1 MQLKYFAPGKPGG
14 IALAALIA
22 LGLVGCGGGSEPA
35 TAQSPEIAQ
44 PAATDLAPAPGDEA
58 AVADTSAAD
67 QKAAELAAREQELQ
81 AKQVELDLRE
91 RELAAQQAAAAAKPA
106 PAPRPAASPRP
117 AAQAAAAPPPPPP
130 PPPPPVTVPSG
141 TELSVQLGSAYSTK
155 TAVVGDAASGTL
167 AADLVVDG
175 RRVAR
180 AGAPLRGTVTEVVSG
195 SQKIGAVPA
204 LKIEFTQLTL
214 ADGSTASINARV
226 AQKGASEKGRDTAK
240 ILGGTA
246 AGAVIGHQVSHDKGA
261 VIGGVIGAAGGAIAA
276 QKTGTELE
284 IAAGS
289 VLPATLRASFEY
301 RGP

>member
-1 MQLKYFAPGKPGG
+1 MQSKYFTSSTPAGV
-14 IALAALIA
+14 ALAAMIA
-22 LGLVGCGGGSEPA
+22 FGLTACGGGSKPPA
-35 TAQSPEIAQ
+35 EQPLASAQ
-44 PAATDLAPAPGDEA
+44 PAANEPTPGDDA
-58 AVADTSAAD
+58 QAVASGGED

-81 AKQVELDLRE
+81 AKQVELELRE
-91 RELAAQQAAAAAKPA
+91 RELAAQQAAAQARPA
-106 PAPRPAASPRP
+106 PAPKPAATPKPAASAP
-117 AAQAAAAPPPPPP
+117 AAAAAPPPPPP
-130 PPPPPVTVPSG
+130 PVSIPTG
-141 TELSVQLGSAYSTK
+141 TELSVQLASGYSTK
-155 TAVVGDAASGTL
+155 TAVVGEAASGTL

-175 RRVAR
+175 RRVAK

-214 ADGSTASINARV
+214 ADGSTAAINARV
-226 AQKGASEKGRDTAK
+226 AQKGESEKGRDTAK

-276 QKTGTELE
+276 KKTGTELE

-289 VLPATLRASFEY
+289 VVPATLRAPFEY

>member
-1 MQLKYFAPGKPGG
+1 
-14 IALAALIA
+14 
-22 LGLVGCGGGSEPA
+22 VTEP
-35 TAQSPEIAQ
+35 
-44 PAATDLAPAPGDEA
+44 APAPVEEA

-67 QKAAELAAREQELQ
+67 QKAAELEAREKELQ
-81 AKQVELDLRE
+81 AKQVELELRE
-91 RELAAQQAAAAAKPA
+91 REIAAQQAAAPAKPA
-106 PAPRPAASPRP
+106 PAPRPAASPKP

-130 PPPPPVTVPSG
+130 PPVTIPSG
-141 TELSVQLGSAYSTK
+141 TELSVQLASGYSTK
-155 TAVVGDAASGTL
+155 TAVVGEAASGTL

-195 SQKIGAVPA
+195 SQKIGAVPS

-214 ADGSTASINARV
+214 ADGSTAAINARV

-261 VIGGVIGAAGGAIAA
+261 VIGGVLGAAGGAIAA
-276 QKTGTELE
+276 KKTGTELE

-289 VLPATLRASFEY
+289 VVPATLRASFEY

>member
-1 MQLKYFAPGKPGG
+1 MQSKLPTSSTPAGL
-14 IALAALIA
+14 ALAAMIA
-22 LGLVGCGGGSEPA
+22 LGLAACGGGSQPPA
-35 TAQSPEIAQ
+35 DQ
-44 PAATDLAPAPGDEA
+44 PAAA
-58 AVADTSAAD
+58 AESAATEPA
-67 QKAAELAAREQELQ
+67 AAETPVENPQAADLEAREKELQ
-81 AKQVELDLRE
+81 AKQVELELRE
-91 RELAAQQAAAAAKPA
+91 RELAAQQAAAQAKPA
-106 PAPRPAASPRP
+106 PAPKPAATPKP
-117 AAQAAAAPPPPPP
+117 AANAPAAAAAPPPPPP
-130 PPPPPVTVPSG
+130 PVTIPSG
-141 TELSVQLGSAYSTK
+141 TELSVQLASGYSTK
-155 TAVVGDAASGTL
+155 TSVVGEAASGTL

-175 RRVAR
+175 RRVAK

-195 SQKIGAVPA
+195 SQKIGAVPS

-214 ADGSTASINARV
+214 ANGTTATINARV

-276 QKTGTELE
+276 KKTGTELE

-289 VLPATLRASFEY
+289 VVPATLRAPFEY

>member
-1 MQLKYFAPGKPGG
+1 MQSKLFTPSTPAG
-14 IALAALIA
+14 IVLASMIA
-22 LGLVGCGGGSEPA
+22 LGLTACGGGSKPPVE
-35 TAQSPEIAQ
+35 QPEVTAQ
-44 PAATDLAPAPGDEA
+44 PAASEPAPAPGGDALA
-58 AVADTSAAD
+58 AETANED

-81 AKQVELDLRE
+81 AKQVELELRE
-91 RELAAQQAAAAAKPA
+91 RELAAQQAAAQAKAAPAPKPAAKPK
-106 PAPRPAASPRP
+106 PAPQPVA
-117 AAQAAAAPPPPPP
+117 AAAAPPPPPP
-130 PPPPPVTVPSG
+130 PPVTIPSG
-141 TELSVQLGSAYSTK
+141 TELSVQLASGYSTK
-155 TAVVGDAASGTL
+155 TAVVGEAASGTL

-175 RRVAR
+175 RRVAK
-180 AGAPLRGTVTEVVSG
+180 AGAPLHGAVTEVVSG

-214 ADGSTASINARV
+214 ADGTTAAINARV

-276 QKTGTELE
+276 KKTGTELE

-289 VLPATLRASFEY
+289 VVPAILRAPFEY